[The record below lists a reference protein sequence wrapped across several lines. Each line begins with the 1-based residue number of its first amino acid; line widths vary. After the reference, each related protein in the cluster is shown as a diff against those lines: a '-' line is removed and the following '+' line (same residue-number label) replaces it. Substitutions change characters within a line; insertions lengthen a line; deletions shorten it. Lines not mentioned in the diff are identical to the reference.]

1 MNCKIV
7 GYEYKTLEVLLS
19 PGESFYAERGS
30 IVYIEE
36 GLQRDVEFNNGHSSN
51 GIANVLGG
59 VLKSALSGESILII
73 HFSNPTNSN
82 KRMVLSGRS
91 CALIPIKLEGEIL
104 ICRRGSYVASSNKVN
119 LNLNFNL
126 QGILGG
132 VGLFQ
137 KVDGISTVFLD
148 SLGAPIEKILN
159 RGEAIEVD
167 ENHIVALQGFDV
179 SQIQAGWSIGNVFRG
194 EGLSLM
200 KIIGPGK
207 IYLSPLP
214 FIPIIK

>member
-1 MNCKIV
+1 M
-7 GYEYKTLEVLLS
+7 
-19 PGESFYAERGS
+19 
-30 IVYIEE
+30 
-36 GLQRDVEFNNGHSSN
+36 
-51 GIANVLGG
+51 
-59 VLKSALSGESILII
+59 
-73 HFSNPTNSN
+73 
-82 KRMVLSGRS
+82 
-91 CALIPIKLEGEIL
+91 
-104 ICRRGSYVASSNKVN
+104 
-119 LNLNFNL
+119 
-126 QGILGG
+126 
-132 VGLFQ
+132 
-137 KVDGISTVFLD
+137 DGISTVFLD

-179 SQIQAGWSIGNVFRG
+179 SQIQAGWSIGNVLRG